1 MTKVTLGLGTV
12 LFVISSLAFVIG
24 GAELDSALEEVTP
37 NSVGYEYWTGDTS
50 TEFNGELKWSSVY
63 FVFVEEGYEPTMG
76 ARPLK
81 RLFENKLKKPLSK
94 KILFEDMKNL
104 EVTVKLVD
112 GEINIET
119 NKPKEL

>member
-1 MTKVTLGLGTV
+1 
-12 LFVISSLAFVIG
+12 
-24 GAELDSALEEVTP
+24 
-37 NSVGYEYWTGDTS
+37 
-50 TEFNGELKWSSVY
+50 
-63 FVFVEEGYEPTMG
+63 MG